1 MPDSS
6 HRPLFIAFEGIDGA
20 GKTTQAH
27 RLLYRM
33 NEKGHPCIAVREPGE
48 TRLGEQVRTIIKNIE
63 YESHRAEMMLFCA
76 ARAELVATII
86 QPALDA
92 GRHVVADRFA
102 ASTVAYQG
110 FARGLDIETIQQVN
124 AYATDN
130 LEPDLTIYLEIPPAL
145 REQRQL
151 ERAQALDRMELLPDE
166 FYARVIEG
174 YRHQRSL
181 ARPGTWATIDATP
194 PVDAVADAIWTCV
207 QQFLGPHRPPNSYD
221 EADGS

>member
-33 NEKGHPCIAVREPGE
+33 NEEGHHCIAVREPGE
-48 TRLGEQVRTIIKNIE
+48 TRLGEQVRTIIKSIE
-63 YESHRAEMMLFCA
+63 YESHRAELLLFCA

-92 GRHVVADRFA
+92 GRHVISDRFA
-102 ASTVAYQG
+102 ASTVSYQG

-124 AYATDN
+124 AFATDG
-130 LEPDLTIYLEIPPAL
+130 LKPDLTIYLEIPPAL
-145 REQRQL
+145 REQRQS
-151 ERAQALDRMELLPDE
+151 EQAQTLDRLELLPDE
-166 FYARVIEG
+166 FYSRVVEG
-174 YRHQRSL
+174 YRHQRSIAQL
-181 ARPGTWATIDATP
+181 GTWITIDATP
-194 PVDAVADAIWTCV
+194 PVDEVADTIWTSV
-207 QQFLGPHRPPNSYD
+207 RRLLVPSLGL
-221 EADGS
+221 

>member
-1 MPDSS
+1 MTITPPPA
-6 HRPLFIAFEGIDGA
+6 RLIAFEGIDGA

-33 NEKGHPCIAVREPGE
+33 NEEAHPCIAVREPGE

-63 YESHRAEMMLFCA
+63 YESHRAEMLLFCA
-76 ARAELVATII
+76 ARAELVATLI

-92 GRHVVADRFA
+92 GRHIISDRFA

-124 AYATDN
+124 AFATGG
-130 LEPDLTIYLEIPPAL
+130 LQPDLTIYLDIPPAL
-145 REQRQL
+145 RQQRTL
-151 ERAQALDRMELLPDE
+151 ERAQSLDRMELLTDE

-174 YRHQRSL
+174 YRHQCNI

-194 PVDAVADAIWTCV
+194 PVDEVADAVWACM
-207 QQFLGPHRPPNSYD
+207 
-221 EADGS
+221 